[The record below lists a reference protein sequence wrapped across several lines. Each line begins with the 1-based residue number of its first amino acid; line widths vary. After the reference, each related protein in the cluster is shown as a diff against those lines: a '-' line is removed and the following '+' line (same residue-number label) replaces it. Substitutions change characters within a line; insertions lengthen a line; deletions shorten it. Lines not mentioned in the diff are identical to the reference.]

1 MTTATMP
8 TLPSTAYTKAD
19 LDAGLDKI
27 TQDKRRR
34 TRAHALFNTQV
45 NEQGVAQRKAIKN
58 ALRQAATGM
67 KDERSKL
74 KEARVAARIT
84 LSQQTHAHV
93 NNGLQH
99 TKKIAAKRP
108 KRKLKAAS
116 KNRKTTKTKGLEFRK
131 YPRVHPS
138 VRGVVGSLVGF
149 IVAVLFAALAT
160 PWVAMQFSTSLN
172 ELVTLMLTV
181 LFIISCV
188 TLGATLGWSIG
199 VGRFTTDHQVPPSK
213 KSKKT
218 TTTRS

>member
-34 TRAHALFNTQV
+34 SAAHALFNTQV
-45 NEQGVAQRKAIKN
+45 NEQGVAQRKAIEN

-67 KDERSKL
+67 KDEKAKL

-84 LSQQTHAHV
+84 LSQQTRAHV
-93 NNGLQH
+93 DNGLQH
-99 TKKIAAKRP
+99 TKKIAAK
-108 KRKLKAAS
+108 
-116 KNRKTTKTKGLEFRK
+116 NRTTTKTKGLEFRK